1 MRDGAVRRPAEDPP
15 TANTPDA
22 DDPPLQTTG
31 REAGGIVTRMTTA
44 IPDET
49 VDGIMTEVGLSERFV
64 VRCSPHQKVH
74 KNVPYRK
81 RRHQLSLFV
90 P

>member
-1 MRDGAVRRPAEDPP
+1 MSMRDGAVRRPAEDPP

-31 REAGGIVTRMTTA
+31 REAGGIVTRMTIA

-49 VDGIMTEVGLSERFV
+49 VDGITTEVGLYNRSV
-64 VRCSPHQKVH
+64 VR
-74 KNVPYRK
+74 
-81 RRHQLSLFV
+81 
-90 P
+90 